1 MRVPGWV
8 PHGLQMLPPSA
19 KRDVLL
25 LLPLYLLNCIFF
37 STWLQLSNV
46 ASKPWLLLVWLY
58 GLAALVPLAWRDQ
71 APVIVFAAQCGLTVA
86 AWPFMPL
93 YTPVVGIP
101 VALYAVSL
109 HRSKK
114 ISLLVLSA
122 SLIPNVLA
130 AAVAFRVYS
139 ASAQQLRSFIPNILL
154 LVIATVGAWGAG
166 RVTSANQQHV
176 QRLEREQKAAREAE
190 VLAAER
196 RRIARELHDIVSHA
210 VTVIVLQAAG
220 AARVADTNF
229 IQTKQS
235 LTHIETTGKQVMA
248 ELRQL
253 LHVLD
258 EGNDLAVTN
267 QSTGKFRPPPGLA
280 DVTVLLT
287 SFRDI
292 GMPVTLHVEGTARN
306 LEPSTD
312 LAAYRVV
319 QEGLTNVLKHAG
331 KDSNPCL
338 RLAWGAHS
346 VLIEISNNIFPE
358 THHGQTLSIGRGLIG
373 LREQVHAVGGHVHVG
388 SHNGR
393 YRLTATLPFADTAQQ
408 VFGGDRIAMSS
419 PSCHRNPLGP

>member
-8 PHGLQMLPPSA
+8 ANGLQMPPPSA
-19 KRDVLL
+19 KRDALL

-37 STWLQLSNV
+37 STWLQLSHV
-46 ASKPWLLLVWLY
+46 ASRPWLLLVWLY
-58 GLAALVPLAWRDQ
+58 GLAALVPLAWRDK
-71 APVIVFAAQCGLTVA
+71 APVIVFAAQCVLTVA

-109 HRSKK
+109 HRNRKV
-114 ISLLVLSA
+114 SLLALSV
-122 SLIPNVLA
+122 SFIPNMLA

-139 ASAQQLRSFIPNILL
+139 TSAQQLRSFIPNILL

-166 RVTSANQQHV
+166 RVTSASQQHV

-196 RRIARELHDIVSHA
+196 RRIARDLHDIVSHA

-229 IQTKQS
+229 IQAKQS
-235 LTHIETTGKQVMA
+235 LAHIEATGKQVMA

-253 LHVLD
+253 FHVLD
-258 EGNDLAVTN
+258 ETNDLTLDN
-267 QSTGKFRPPPGLA
+267 QSTAKFRPPPGLA
-280 DVTVLLT
+280 DLAVLLT

-292 GMPVTLHVEGTARN
+292 GMLVTLHVEGTARN
-306 LEPSTD
+306 LEPSAD

-319 QEGLTNVLKHAG
+319 QEGLTNVLKHGG
-331 KDSNPCL
+331 KDSHPCL
-338 RLAWGAHS
+338 RLAWRAQS
-346 VLIEISNNIFPE
+346 VLIEINNNIFVE
-358 THHGQTLSIGRGLIG
+358 TRYGQTLSIGRGLIG
-373 LREQVHAVGGHVHVG
+373 LREQVHAVGGHLHVG
-388 SHNGR
+388 ARNGR
-393 YRLTATLPFADTAQQ
+393 YSLTATLPFVDTAQR
-408 VFGGDRIAMSS
+408 VLVDDRIAMSS
-419 PSCHRNPLGP
+419 PSCHCGPLGP